1 MDKVSNPI
9 GHGAIAVIERVNEG
23 DRTMTRNLR
32 LEAVDIAL
40 ARGDLIGAAMMLEA
54 RGAAQSSDPHELVL
68 LARVLML
75 RGRRQQAAVMLE
87 RALQQDASHV
97 EALVE
102 RARHAIAEGELPA
115 ASEWFGR
122 AWQDRHRGEPWVL
135 EWIDILMRIG
145 QHALALDVALAY
157 CERVPESS
165 DAWFW
170 LGYVQHVMGQYDS
183 AMVSYERCARLNRDR
198 PMLTNNLAALCLE
211 RGDIARARQ
220 LLERSFV
227 DDPANATAWTN
238 YSTVLR
244 KQGELA
250 AAQFAAERALAIA
263 PDYPVALQAHSSVLK
278 ELQEWDQAWAASQRA
293 HGLSPDAANTWSLA
307 MLQLIRGEYGTGWL
321 NHEARWQG
329 ARELRDGCSALPVPL
344 WEGQPLKGKTLVVWG
359 EQGHG
364 DVLQF
369 VRFVPRLAER
379 VKREGGTLVYCTF
392 PALHSLLQRSLS
404 GIVVPI
410 VATTDLKTFPAGDW
424 QVPLASLPL
433 RLGIRLDDLPVSQR
447 YLIADAARAEAWRQ
461 RVAGSR
467 DMKIGLVWSGSRTHQ
482 RNPMRSVDP
491 RAYAKAFA
499 AIDGATF
506 FNLQVHAE
514 DDVQAIRQTGLRFV
528 DHTAEWSTFDDTAAY
543 LKNLDLVITVCTSVA
558 HLAGG
563 LGIPTW
569 LLLDVN
575 PHWVWMIGRED
586 SPWYPSVKL
595 YRQASYGQWGPV
607 LQRVVADL
615 KKVVAGCHAPRRAN
629 VASTRDGRST
639 KMRFAIRWANE

>member
-1 MDKVSNPI
+1 
-9 GHGAIAVIERVNEG
+9 
-23 DRTMTRNLR
+23 MTRNLR

-54 RGAAQSSDPHELVL
+54 RCAARSSDPHELVL

-75 RGRRQQAAVMLE
+75 RGRRQQAAAMLA
-87 RALQQDASHV
+87 RALEQDASHV

-102 RARHAIAEGELPA
+102 RARQAVADGELPV

-122 AWQDRHRGEPWVL
+122 AWHDRHHGESWVL
-135 EWIDILMRIG
+135 DWVDILMRIG
-145 QHALALDVALAY
+145 QHALAHDVALAH
-157 CERVPESS
+157 CARMPESC

-170 LGYVQHVMGQYDS
+170 LGYVQHVAGQYDS
-183 AMVSYERCARLNRDR
+183 ARVSYERCASLNPNR
-198 PMLTNNLAALCLE
+198 PLLTNNLAALCLE
-211 RGDIARARQ
+211 RGEIAQARQ

-227 DDPANATAWTN
+227 DDPTNVMAWTN
-238 YSTVLR
+238 YSTVLS

-250 AAQFAAERALAIA
+250 AAQFAVERAMAIA
-263 PDYPVALQAHSSVLK
+263 PDYPVALRVQACVLK

-293 HGLSPDAANTWSLA
+293 HALTPDAVNTWSLA
-307 MLQLIRGEYGTGWL
+307 MLQLIRGEYGPGWV

-329 ARELRDGCSALPVPL
+329 ARELRDGFPALPVPL
-344 WEGQPLKGKTLVVWG
+344 WDGQPLKGKTLVVWG

-379 VKREGGTLVYCTF
+379 IKREGGTLIYCTS
-392 PALHSLLQRSLS
+392 PELQSLLQRSLS

-410 VATTDLKTFPAGDW
+410 VATTDLKSFPTGDW

-433 RLGIRLDDLPVSQR
+433 RLGIRLAELPVSQR
-447 YLIADAARAEAWRQ
+447 YLTADAARTEAWRQ
-461 RVAGSR
+461 RVVGSR
-467 DMKIGLVWSGSRTHQ
+467 GMKIGLVWSGSRTHQ
-482 RNPMRSVDP
+482 RNPMRSVAP
-491 RAYAKAFA
+491 SAYAKVFA

-514 DDVQAIRQTGLRFV
+514 DGVQALTRTGLRVV
-528 DHTAEWSTFDDTAAY
+528 DHTAEWVTFDDTAAY

-563 LGIPTW
+563 AGHPYVAAAGRKSTLGM
-569 LLLDVN
+569 D
-575 PHWVWMIGRED
+575 D
-586 SPWYPSVKL
+586 
-595 YRQASYGQWGPV
+595 
-607 LQRVVADL
+607 
-615 KKVVAGCHAPRRAN
+615 RA
-629 VASTRDGRST
+629 RG
-639 KMRFAIRWANE
+639 